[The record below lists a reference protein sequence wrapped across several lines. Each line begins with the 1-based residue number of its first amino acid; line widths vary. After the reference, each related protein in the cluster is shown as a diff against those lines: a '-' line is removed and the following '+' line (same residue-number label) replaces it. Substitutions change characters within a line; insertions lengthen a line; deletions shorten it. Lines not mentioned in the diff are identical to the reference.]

1 MVWRMRGGLR
11 GCGPLAAVARWL
23 LRALGLGFV
32 LGLVGARAAGA
43 SRGDVR
49 AAADRLEKA
58 LRVLAGRE
66 DGADGSK
73 AGGTGGAGETPAG
86 TP

>member
-11 GCGPLAAVARWL
+11 GCGPLAALARWL
-23 LRALGLGFV
+23 IRALGLGFV

-43 SRGDVR
+43 SREDVR
-49 AAADRLEKA
+49 AAADRLERA

-66 DGADGSK
+66 DGADG
-73 AGGTGGAGETPAG
+73 GTGGAGETPAG